1 VREVFR
7 TATISLAESL
17 LIALEAEDIPAIT
30 SNENLGGLPP
40 GAIGVAVLDD
50 EDFDRAVAVLHELQR
65 PRPHIARDSPSSV
78 RVLILVIVGLLLAVC
93 VNLF

>member
-1 VREVFR
+1 VREVLR

-17 LIALEAEDIPAIT
+17 RLALEGEDIPAIT

-40 GAIGVAVLDD
+40 GAISVAVLDD

-65 PRPHIARDSPSSV
+65 PRPHIARESPSSV
-78 RVLILVIVGLLLAVC
+78 RVLIIVIVGVLLVFCAS
-93 VNLF
+93 LF

>member
-1 VREVFR
+1 
-7 TATISLAESL
+7 
-17 LIALEAEDIPAIT
+17 
-30 SNENLGGLPP
+30 
-40 GAIGVAVLDD
+40 
-50 EDFDRAVAVLHELQR
+50 LQR